1 MSETTNYHLH
11 LTDNPNERF
20 YDWREAMNGLTDS
33 NMIKIDTALGEKAE
47 ASVQVN
53 GTLTAIGWSE
63 VNGVYQQTISVTG
76 LSATQN
82 GSIGVADTASAA
94 QREAARNASLI
105 IIDQS
110 AGSLTIAVEEDVP
123 QVDIPV
129 TIILL
134 G

>member
-82 GSIGVADTASAA
+82 GSIGVSDTASAA

-110 AGSLTIAVEEDVP
+110 AGSLTIAVGEDVP